1 MYLLLHASANVKF
14 VQNSRAHSPHTSL
27 EKKDTL
33 VMGNMAG
40 RSRRKKKK
48 KEGGQTIEPGAPA
61 QLATCSSVEKKQVC
75 ACALCVVVGRYF
87 RTYFARIPH
96 SCMILETVLR

>member
-1 MYLLLHASANVKF
+1 MYLLLYASANVKF
-14 VQNSRAHSPHTSL
+14 VQNSRAHSPHTRRL

-61 QLATCSSVEKKQVC
+61 QVATCSSVEKKQVC
-75 ACALCVVVGRYF
+75 ACALRS
-87 RTYFARIPH
+87 I
-96 SCMILETVLR
+96 

>member
-75 ACALCVVVGRYF
+75 DSPVCV
-87 RTYFARIPH
+87 RTA
-96 SCMILETVLR
+96 